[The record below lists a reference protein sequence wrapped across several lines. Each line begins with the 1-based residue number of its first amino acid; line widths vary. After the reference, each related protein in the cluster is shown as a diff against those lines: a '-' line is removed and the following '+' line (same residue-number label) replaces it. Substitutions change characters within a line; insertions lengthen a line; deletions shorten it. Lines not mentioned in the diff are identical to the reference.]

1 MAAMAAAAA
10 AAAAAVVVGQVDKG
24 ATALLAGC
32 PHSIQIARY
41 YSTVHQS
48 FSTSSKDQTNVYVI

>member
-10 AAAAAVVVGQVDKG
+10 FVVVGQVDKG